1 MKKVLLYLIV
11 CFSLLACGKDSK
23 QKKCGCIT
31 GKVTFY
37 NTGKVANAYVRLMQ
51 SETSE
56 AIYSGKIGSM
66 GNYNIDN
73 IEPGSYIFKVYKM
86 GFIDTIFPEKIR
98 IQPAYQND
106 NKCRQMDWAIMMPVV
121 ELKPLRVLDVNT
133 NMPVD
138 TLNFG
143 TTADRLYFKIR
154 NDNNVA
160 CQWESDFWNVRSG
173 AQWLSSMEPQSGSV
187 NPYSEKVISV
197 KITRNLSWSEPRGE
211 KAAVFKIESN
221 MGGWVITVLA
231 NYR

>member
-1 MKKVLLYLIV
+1 MIV

-106 NKCRQMDWAIMMPVV
+106 NKCRQMDWAIVMPVV
-121 ELKPLRVLDVNT
+121 KLKPLRVLDVNT
-133 NMPVD
+133 NMPLD
-138 TLNFG
+138 TLDFG

-160 CQWESDFWNVRSG
+160 CQWESDFWRVQANNG
-173 AQWLSSMEPQSGSV
+173 WLSGMEPKQGTIA
-187 NPYSEKVISV
+187 PYNEAIISV
-197 KITRNLSWSEPRGE
+197 TISRSSSLNMTRGE
-211 KAAVFKIESN
+211 ESAVFKIESN
-221 MGGWVITVLA
+221 MGGWVMTVLA
-231 NYR
+231 NYKWL